1 MTASLSR
8 KKSGIERSENELQFF
23 GPRLGGLLLSFF
35 LLLLI
40 FHSSEKDQRLLL
52 KTHGSGHVIVTA
64 PHGISHQRN
73 GLLKPADADTTAI
86 ATKLSQK
93 APNEVTAIVWEQK
106 TAKKSALRNGWQI
119 DDPNYMPLEKV
130 KSSPFYKLVSANLIG
145 HEKDPFLVDLH
156 GMKDLHDG
164 ISCDVSLGFG
174 AW

>member
-73 GLLKPADADTTAI
+73 GLLKPADADTTA
-86 ATKLSQK
+86 
-93 APNEVTAIVWEQK
+93 
-106 TAKKSALRNGWQI
+106 
-119 DDPNYMPLEKV
+119 M
-130 KSSPFYKLVSANLIG
+130 
-145 HEKDPFLVDLH
+145 
-156 GMKDLHDG
+156 
-164 ISCDVSLGFG
+164 
-174 AW
+174 